1 MSLRKRKTQQN
12 ITNVHGVVFTPNE
25 VKYYLNL
32 IKRSNKA
39 VKSLTTKLRRLGL
52 DKNTAQGLS
61 GNIFNVSL
69 DVIKNKAAAQ
79 QALKHLIKG
88 ASVKRIVE
96 QEERMMNN
104 ILGIIEGRYGLSPRD
119 MYRIEVGLRGLTLA
133 QFVEWT
139 KKNSDLIDV
148 IFDTSP
154 VHGARLVSQD
164 EMDYIAER
172 LKESLG
178 VEL

>member
-1 MSLRKRKTQQN
+1 MPLRGKKQSN
-12 ITNVHGVVFTPNE
+12 VITNVHGVRFTPNE

-52 DKNTAQGLS
+52 SKAMAQNLS
-61 GNIFNVSL
+61 GNIFNVDL
-69 DVIKNKAAAQ
+69 NIIKNKAGAQ
-79 QALKHLIKG
+79 QALKNLIKG
-88 ASVKRIVE
+88 ATVKKIVE
-96 QEERMMNN
+96 QRERMTTN
-104 ILGIIEGRYGLSPRD
+104 ILGIIEGRYGLNPSD
-119 MYRIEVGLRGLTLA
+119 MYKIEAGLRSLTLA

-139 KKNSDLIDV
+139 QNNADLIDV

>member
-1 MSLRKRKTQQN
+1 MPLRGKKQSN
-12 ITNVHGVVFTPNE
+12 VITNVHGVRFTQKEAKN
-25 VKYYLNL
+25 YLNL

-39 VKSLTTKLRRLGL
+39 VKTLTSKLRRLGL

-69 DVIKNKAAAQ
+69 DVIKDKAGAQ

-88 ASVKRIVE
+88 ASVRSIVE
-96 QEERMMNN
+96 QNERMMNN
-104 ILGIIEGRYGLSPRD
+104 ILGIIEGRYGISPRD

-133 QFVEWT
+133 QFVEWA
-139 KKNSDLIDV
+139 KKNSDLIDI

>member
-1 MSLRKRKTQQN
+1 MPLRGKKQSN
-12 ITNVHGVVFTPNE
+12 VITNVHGVRFTQSEAKN
-25 VKYYLNL
+25 YLNL

-39 VKSLTTKLRRLGL
+39 VKTLTSKLRRLGL

-69 DVIKNKAAAQ
+69 DVIKDKAGAQ
-79 QALKHLIKG
+79 QTLKNLIKG
-88 ASVKRIVE
+88 ATVKKIVE
-96 QEERMMNN
+96 QRERMATN
-104 ILGIIEGRYGLSPRD
+104 ILGIIEGRYGLNPSD
-119 MYRIEVGLRGLTLA
+119 MYKIEAGLRSLTLA

-139 KKNSDLIDV
+139 KKNSDLIDI